1 MFLKFRNILA
11 LVLVFFA
18 FSTCVEQSRSASV
31 WNNGRFQT
39 PVRDLE
45 TIQTEGKLRVV
56 VDYNFTN
63 YFVYRGKPMGFKY
76 EMLRKLAQ
84 DLQVKLE
91 FTVSNDMEETITGLE
106 TGRFDLAAKNL
117 TVTPDRETR
126 VDFTRPIF
134 QTRQVLVQ
142 RNQTAFS
149 KERDGFVKDAY
160 GLDGKSLVLQKN
172 TVFIGHLRRLELE
185 TGIQVSK
192 IEESTAGM
200 EQLVSMV
207 SSGEIDYTVCDEYV
221 AKLYAKRFSNLDISI
236 VLSDPQDIAWAVR
249 ENASHFRDYLN
260 QWLNDYTV
268 SESFGKLQDKYYHS
282 ARSVN
287 RVRSDY
293 HSSGHGRIS
302 PYDDI
307 IKKEA
312 AARNWDWRLISAIA
326 FQESQ
331 FDPMATSWAGASG
344 LMQLMPETA
353 TAFGVN
359 DIHDPEENI
368 RAGIRLLSWLD
379 SQLKGEIQDPNER
392 LKFVLASYNVGLGH
406 VKDAQRLAGKYGKDP
421 FRWRNNV
428 DEFLLKKSQTSY
440 YNDPVVKWGYARG
453 IEPYEFVNIVLNNYG
468 HYKNVIPE

>member
-11 LVLVFFA
+11 LVLVLFA

-31 WNNGRFQT
+31 YNNGRFQV
-39 PVRDLE
+39 PIRDLE

-84 DLQVKLE
+84 DLNVKLE
-91 FTVSNDMEETITGLE
+91 FTVSNDMEETIAGLE
-106 TGRFDLAAKNL
+106 SGRFDLAAKNL
-117 TVTPDRETR
+117 TVTSEREIR

-142 RNQTAFS
+142 RNQLAFS
-149 KERDGFVKDAY
+149 KGKDKFVMDVY

-172 TVFIGHLRRLELE
+172 TVFVGHLRRIEME
-185 TGIQVSK
+185 TGIQVGQ

-207 SSGEIDYTVCDEYV
+207 SSGEIDFTVCDEYV
-221 AKLYAKRFSNLDISI
+221 AKLYAKRFTNMDIS
-236 VLSDPQDIAWAVR
+236 VVVSDPQDIAWAVR

-260 QWLNDYTV
+260 HWLEEYTA
-268 SESFGKLQDKYYHS
+268 SDAFSLLQNRYYHS
-282 ARSVN
+282 TRSVN

-293 HSSGHGRIS
+293 HSLARGRIS
-302 PYDDI
+302 PYDEI
-307 IKKEA
+307 IKREA
-312 AARNWDWRLISAIA
+312 AAKNWDWRLISAIA

-331 FDPMATSWAGASG
+331 FDPAATSWAGASG

-353 TAFGVN
+353 NAFGVT
-359 DIHDPEENI
+359 DINDPEENI

-379 SQLKGEIQDPNER
+379 SQLKGDIQDENER

-421 FRWRNNV
+421 FRWKNNV
-428 DEFLLKKSQTSY
+428 DEYLLKKSQTSFY
-440 YNDPVVKWGYARG
+440 TDPVVKWGYARG